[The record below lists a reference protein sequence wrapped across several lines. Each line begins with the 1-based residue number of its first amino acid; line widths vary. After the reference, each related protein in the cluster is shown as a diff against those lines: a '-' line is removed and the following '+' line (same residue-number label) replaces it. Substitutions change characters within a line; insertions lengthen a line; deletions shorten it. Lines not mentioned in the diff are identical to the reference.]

1 MRTPEEN
8 GGNTMS
14 NPIEERL
21 AQALAEFEETRAQ
34 LRNAGAAA
42 ARISATVMSKDRTVE
57 ATVGAQ
63 GQLTNLRFPG
73 TRYRTLPPAQLASVL
88 MTTIATARTQ
98 AAEQLA
104 DVYRPFG
111 PLPGMAPTDEG
122 GFQELDWD
130 ELFAP
135 MREAGLPT
143 PPVKAPTASS
153 GALLDELV
161 EDEDEPAGGGPREG
175 AAGR

>member
-1 MRTPEEN
+1 
-8 GGNTMS
+8 MS
-14 NPIEERL
+14 DPLEERL
-21 AQALAEFEETRAQ
+21 AEALAEFEETRAR
-34 LRNAGAAA
+34 LREAGAAA

-63 GQLTNLRFPG
+63 GQLTNLRFPS
-73 TRYRTLPPAQLASVL
+73 TRYRTMPPAQLASVL
-88 MTTIATARTQ
+88 MTTIAAARTQ

-111 PLPGMAPTDEG
+111 PLPGMSPTDEG

-135 MREAGLPT
+135 MREAGMPT
-143 PPVKAPTASS
+143 PPVKAPVAGPS

-161 EDEDEPAGGGPREG
+161 EDEPAGGGPREG
-175 AAGR
+175 EARR